1 MNNKI
6 EVTHL
11 GEDYATV
18 AVNGKEFETSKGLGI
33 AIMSI
38 SASLDESYIYP
49 SIKALVDYLYE
60 DEENHWLEMDKPHA
74 HIFQDVRAV
83 GKWLKTKKIIGDAL
97 SK

>member
-1 MNNKI
+1 MENKI

-18 AVNGKEFETSKGLGI
+18 SVNGKEFETSLGLGI
-33 AIMSI
+33 ALMSVAKGMDD
-38 SASLDESYIYP
+38 SHIYP
-49 SIKALVDYLYE
+49 SIKTMVEYLYH
-60 DEENHWLEMDKPHA
+60 DEERHWLEMDRPHA

-83 GKWLKTKKIIGDAL
+83 NKWLKTKKITGESL